1 MEQKSYLVAKWREHE
16 AMSHQ
21 ALKSAKTL
29 FRAYKGAL
37 ATLEA
42 DIGEPFLQALSLIQN
57 SAGHVIVSGMGK
69 SGIIGRKIAAT
80 LASTGTPSLF
90 LHPAEAIHGDLGVVR
105 QGDIVLAIS
114 NSGDTEEVMRLLPA
128 FQRLNTHL
136 IAMTGNPHSNLAQHA
151 EVVLNIAVDREACP
165 LNLAPTTSSLNTL
178 VLGDALAVA
187 LMEMRGFKEA
197 DFAATHP
204 GGALGRRLF
213 THVRDKMR
221 TQNLPFINGNASVQ
235 NVLLTMT
242 EGRLGM
248 ALVGTPERLEGIITD
263 GDLRRVL
270 VTGADLG
277 DIKVKEVASSKPLTI
292 GSDVLMADAEAK
304 MLEARVQCLVVV
316 DTTDVVVGVIQ
327 IYE

>member
-1 MEQKSYLVAKWREHE
+1 
-16 AMSHQ
+16 MSQQ
-21 ALKSAKTL
+21 ALRSVKIL
-29 FRAYKGAL
+29 FEAYKSAL

-57 SAGHVIVSGMGK
+57 STGHVVVSGMGK

-90 LHPAEAIHGDLGVVR
+90 LHPAEAIHGDLGMVR
-105 QGDIVLAIS
+105 QGDVVLAIS

-128 FQRLNTHL
+128 FQRLQTHI

-187 LMEMRGFKEA
+187 LMEMRGFQEA

-204 GGALGRRLF
+204 GGVLGRRLF

-221 TQNLPFINGNASVQ
+221 TQNLPFVEGNASVQ
-235 NVLLTMT
+235 DALLTMT

-248 ALVGTPERLEGIITD
+248 AIVGTVDRLEGIITD

-270 VTGADLG
+270 VAGADLG
-277 DIKVKEVASSKPLTI
+277 NITVKQVATAEPLTI
-292 GSDVLMADAEAK
+292 GPDVLMADAESK
-304 MLEARVQCLVVV
+304 MLEARVQCLVVIDV
-316 DTTDVVVGVIQ
+316 DGTVVGVIQ
-327 IYE
+327 IY

>member
-1 MEQKSYLVAKWREHE
+1 
-16 AMSHQ
+16 MSQQ
-21 ALKSAKTL
+21 AVKSAKTL
-29 FRAYKGAL
+29 FQAYKGAL

-42 DIGEPFLQALSLIQN
+42 DIGEPFLKALSLIQN
-57 SAGHVIVSGMGK
+57 STGHVVVSGMGK

-90 LHPAEAIHGDLGVVR
+90 LHPAEAIHGDLGMVR
-105 QGDIVLAIS
+105 QGDVVLAIS

-128 FQRLNTHL
+128 FQRLKTHL

-213 THVRDKMR
+213 TYVRDKMR
-221 TQNLPFINGNASVQ
+221 TQNLPFVDGNASVQ
-235 NVLLTMT
+235 NALLTMT

-248 ALVGTPERLEGIITD
+248 ALVGSKERLEGIITD

-270 VTGADLG
+270 VAGEDLG

-292 GSDVLMADAEAK
+292 GSDVLMVDAEAK

-316 DTTDVVVGVIQ
+316 DSADAVVGVIQ
-327 IYE
+327 IY